1 MSDNLTKSVTTSY
14 SDIASRLLEDK
25 LLLTALELHNE
36 LVESGRELKALRD
49 FFSDPGNFELQT
61 QPSSLIGK
69 SFLPDY
75 ETKLHAQQYNLT
87 WELYIGGMLHNDM

>member
-1 MSDNLTKSVTTSY
+1 MSNDLTKSVTTTSY

-69 SFLPDY
+69 SVLSDY
-75 ETKLHAQQYNLT
+75 KTTLHAQQYKFDLGIVY
-87 WELYIGGMLHNDM
+87 WWYVAQ